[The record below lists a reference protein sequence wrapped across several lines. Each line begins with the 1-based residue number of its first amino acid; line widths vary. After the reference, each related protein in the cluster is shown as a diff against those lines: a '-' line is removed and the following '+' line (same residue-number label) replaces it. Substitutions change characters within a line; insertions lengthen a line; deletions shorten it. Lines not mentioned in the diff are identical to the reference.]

1 MVIFMSELLCP
12 AGNMDALIAAVSNGA
27 DAIYLGM
34 SKFGARAYASN
45 FDEDGIVEA
54 VKYCHLR
61 GVKVYVTMNTIVF
74 DKELADAYKQ
84 IDYLY
89 KVGVDGII
97 IQDLAIFNYV
107 VKNYPLMEAHTS
119 TQMGI
124 DDKEGALLFKE
135 LGAKRIVLSREC
147 TIDEINDI
155 KRVVKLPLEIFA
167 HGALCVS
174 YSGGCLMSGL
184 IGYRSG
190 NRGRCV
196 GSCRKRYKLINTTEN
211 RVIADSYI
219 LSMKDL
225 NTIDKIDELKNIDS
239 LKIEGRMK
247 EPEYV
252 ANVARLYRM
261 ALDNKINKNLA
272 NGLNKTF
279 NRTYTKGYMF
289 YEDKKDITN
298 VKRPNNFGYEIGYVS
313 KAVKGGYELTL
324 KSELNQNDVIRIAV
338 GMDDVNL
345 SVTRLYD
352 LNDNLI
358 SSANNKCIIKIK
370 EDIKLG
376 SLVYKTKD
384 IKYYDEISKT
394 YPNEFR
400 KFPIDI
406 TVYGSKDEKMV
417 INATCGDANV
427 TIESDFYCDEAIS
440 HPLDQEAFV
449 RSFSKMG
456 DSIYYLNDV
465 YYYAENI
472 FIPVSK
478 INELRRKLINELD
491 NERYSFRA
499 DVSKKEFKYE
509 NLVFDEYK
517 ELSVMCQTEEQV
529 KAASELGIELIYYKD
544 NVIRRNRNKYI
555 DKDTELLIGGYGGIY
570 KYKDKNEFSTDY
582 SLNCVNSEAVY
593 QLHKLGAKRVCLS
606 YEINEEDI
614 NNLLDEYK
622 SKTGG
627 YPNLEMIVYGRAP
640 MMFTNY
646 CPLKVYGQCG
656 KCKKNSYILK
666 EEYGEFPII
675 SHEDCTTTILNGKI
689 LNLINDIDKLNH
701 INTLRINLTLES
713 YDESLKIIEA
723 FKNKL
728 NGVDTDFKFNNETD
742 TRGHF
747 NKEIL

>member
-1 MVIFMSELLCP
+1 MSELLCP

-45 FDEDGIVEA
+45 FDEDGLLEA

-61 GVKVYVTMNTIVF
+61 NVKVYVTMNTIVF
-74 DKELADAYKQ
+74 DKELEDAYKQ

-89 KVGVDGII
+89 KVGVDGVI

-147 TIDEINDI
+147 NIDEINAI
-155 KRVVKLPLEIFA
+155 KRAVKLPLEIFA

-211 RVIADSYI
+211 RLIADSYI

-225 NTIDKIDELKNIDS
+225 NTIDKINELKDIDS

-252 ANVARLYRM
+252 ANITRTYRA
-261 ALDNKINKNLA
+261 ALDNKLDKHLV

-279 NRTYTKGYMF
+279 NRTFTKGYMF
-289 YEDKKDITN
+289 FEDKKDITN
-298 VKRPNNFGYEIGYVS
+298 VRRPNNFGYEIGYVS
-313 KAVKGGYELTL
+313 KAIKGGYELTL
-324 KSELNQNDVIRIAV
+324 KSELNQNDIIRIAE
-338 GMDDVNL
+338 GLNDVNL

-358 SSANNKCIIKIK
+358 STANNKCVIKIK
-370 EDIKLG
+370 EDVKIG

-384 IKYYDEISKT
+384 VKFYDEITNTFPK
-394 YPNEFR
+394 EFR
-400 KFPIDI
+400 RFPIDV

-417 INATCGDANV
+417 INATCGDTNV
-427 TIESDFYCDEAIS
+427 TIESDFYCAEAKS
-440 HPLDQEAFV
+440 YPLDKDSFV

-456 DSIYYLNDV
+456 DSIYYLNEV
-465 YYYAENI
+465 YFYAENI

-478 INELRRKLINELD
+478 INELRRQLIIELD
-491 NERYSFRA
+491 SERFRLRNEIT
-499 DVSKKEFKYE
+499 KKPFNYDK
-509 NLVFDEYK
+509 LVFPETK
-517 ELSVMCQTEEQV
+517 ELAVMCQTEEQY
-529 KAASELGIELIYYKD
+529 KAAKELGINIIYYKD
-544 NVIRRNRNKYI
+544 NVIRRNKNKYL

-570 KYKDKNEFSTDY
+570 KYKDTNEYSTDH

-593 QLHKLGAKRVCLS
+593 TLHKLGAKRVCLS

-614 NNLLDEYK
+614 NNLVDDYK
-622 SKTGG
+622 EKTGG

-675 SHEDCTTTILNGKI
+675 SHDDCTTTILNGRI
-689 LNLINDIDKLNH
+689 LNLINEVDKLKH
-701 INTLRINLTLES
+701 INTLRVNLTLES
-713 YDESLKIIEA
+713 YDESLKIIKA
-723 FKNKL
+723 FMDKM
-728 NGVDTDFKFNNETD
+728 NGLEPDFKFNSETD

>member
-1 MVIFMSELLCP
+1 MSELLCP
-12 AGNMDALIAAVSNGA
+12 AGNMEALIAAVSNGA

-45 FDEDGIVEA
+45 FDEEGLLEA

-61 GVKVYVTMNTIVF
+61 NVKVYVTMNTIVF
-74 DKELADAYKQ
+74 DKELEDAYKQ
-84 IDYLY
+84 IDYIY

-147 TIDEINDI
+147 SIDEINDI
-155 KRVVKLPLEIFA
+155 KKAVKIPLEIFA

-196 GSCRKRYKLINTTEN
+196 GSCRKRYKLINTNEN
-211 RVIADSYI
+211 KVLADSYI

-225 NTIDKIDELKNIDS
+225 NTIDRINELKNIDS

-252 ANVARLYRM
+252 ANITRTYRM
-261 ALDNKINKNLA
+261 ALDNKLNKDLI

-279 NRTYTKGYMF
+279 NRTFTKGYMF

-298 VKRPNNFGYEIGYVS
+298 VRRPNNFGYEIGYVS
-313 KAVKGGYELTL
+313 RAIKGGYELTL
-324 KSELNQNDVIRIAV
+324 KSELNQNDIIRIAV
-338 GMDDVNL
+338 GLDDVNL

-358 SSANNKCIIKIK
+358 SSSNNKCVIKIK
-370 EDIKLG
+370 EDIKIG

-384 IKYYDEISKT
+384 IKFYDEISKT
-394 YPNEFR
+394 YPFEFR

-406 TVYGSKDEKMV
+406 TVYANVDEKMV
-417 INATCGDANV
+417 INATCLDTNV
-427 TIESDFYCDEAIS
+427 TIESDFYCDMAKS
-440 HPLDQEAFV
+440 HPLDKDSFV

-465 YYYAENI
+465 YYYADNI

-478 INELRRKLINELD
+478 INELRRKLILELD
-491 NERYSFRA
+491 NERFNLRNEIA
-499 DVSKKEFKYE
+499 KKEFKYDKLVYSE
-509 NLVFDEYK
+509 NK
-517 ELSVMCQTEEQV
+517 KISVMCNTEEQY
-529 KAASELGIELIYYKD
+529 KAAKELGIELIYYKD
-544 NVIRRNRNKYI
+544 NVIRRNKNKYKEL
-555 DKDTELLIGGYGGIY
+555 DNELLIGGYGGIY
-570 KYKDKNEFSTDY
+570 KYRNTNSFSTDH

-622 SKTGG
+622 LKTGG

-656 KCKKNSYILK
+656 KCKKNTYILK

-701 INTLRINLTLES
+701 INTLRVNLTLES
-713 YDESLKIIEA
+713 YDESLKIIKA
-723 FKNKL
+723 FMDKI
-728 NGVDTDFKFNNETD
+728 NGIDTDFNFNNETD

>member
-1 MVIFMSELLCP
+1 MSELLCP

-45 FDEDGIVEA
+45 FDEEGLLNA
-54 VKYCHLR
+54 VRYCHLR
-61 GVKVYVTMNTIVF
+61 NVKVYVTMNTIVF
-74 DKELADAYKQ
+74 DKELEDAYKQ
-84 IDYLY
+84 IDYIY

-147 TIDEINDI
+147 PIEQILEI
-155 KRVVKLPLEIFA
+155 KKACKLPLEIFA

-196 GSCRKRYKLINTTEN
+196 GSCRKRYQLINETEGKLLG
-211 RVIADSYI
+211 DSYV

-225 NTIDKIDELKNIDS
+225 NTLDNIDLLRNIDS

-252 ANVARLYRM
+252 ANIARTYRA
-261 ALDNKINKNLA
+261 ALDNKLTKELKD
-272 NGLNKTF
+272 GLNKTF
-279 NRTYTKGYMF
+279 NRTFTKGYMF
-289 YEDKKDITN
+289 SEDKRDITN
-298 VKRPNNFGYEIGYVS
+298 ILRPNNFGYKIGYIS
-313 KAVKGGYELTL
+313 KILKDGYEITL
-324 KSELNQNDVIRIAV
+324 NDTLNQNDIIRIAD
-338 GMDDVNL
+338 GMTDVNL
-345 SVTRLYD
+345 SLARLYD
-352 LNDNLI
+352 EFDNLVAT
-358 SSANNKCIIKIK
+358 ANKKCIVKIK
-370 EDIKLG
+370 EKVKIG

-384 IKYYDEISKT
+384 VKFYNEIEKT
-394 YPNEFR
+394 YPKEFR
-400 KFPIDI
+400 KFPIDV
-406 TVYGSKDEKMV
+406 TVYGEADSKLV
-417 INATCGDANV
+417 INAICSDVNV
-427 TIESDFYCDEAIS
+427 TVESDFYLDKAIS
-440 HPLDQEAFV
+440 HPLDKDGFI
-449 RSFSKMG
+449 RSFSKMN
-456 DSIYYLNDV
+456 DSIYYLNEV
-465 YYYAENI
+465 YYYANDI

-478 INELRRKLINELD
+478 INELRRKLIVELD
-491 NERYSFRA
+491 NERFKLRKEIN
-499 DVSKKEFKYE
+499 KKEFEYE
-509 NLVFDEYK
+509 KLCFK
-517 ELSVMCQTEEQV
+517 EDKKISVMCQNEEQY
-529 KAASELGIELIYYKD
+529 KAAKELGVDIIYYKD
-544 NVIRRNRNKYI
+544 NIVRRNKNTYK
-555 DKDTELLIGGYGGIY
+555 DKEGSLLIGGYGGIY
-570 KYKDKNEFSTDY
+570 YYKDKNEFVTDH
-582 SLNCVNSEAVY
+582 SLNVVNSEAVY

-606 YEINEEDI
+606 YEINEDDI
-614 NNLLDEYK
+614 NNLINEYYK
-622 SKTGG
+622 KCGG

-646 CPLKVYGQCG
+646 CPLKVYNQCG
-656 KCKKNSYILK
+656 KCKKNRYILK
-666 EEYGEFPII
+666 EEYGVFPII
-675 SHEDCTTTILNGKI
+675 SHQDCTTTILNGKI
-689 LNLINDIDKLNH
+689 LNLINDLDKLDK

-713 YDESLKIIEA
+713 YDESLNIIKS
-723 FKNKL
+723 FMDKM
-728 NGVDTDFKFNNETD
+728 NGLDVDFKFDNEIN

>member
-1 MVIFMSELLCP
+1 MSELLCP
-12 AGNMDALIAAVSNGA
+12 AGNMEALIAAVSNGA

-45 FDEDGIVEA
+45 FDEDGLLEA

-61 GVKVYVTMNTIVF
+61 DVKVYVTMNTIVF
-74 DKELADAYKQ
+74 DNELEDAYKQ

-89 KVGVDGII
+89 KVGVDGVI

-147 TIDEINDI
+147 TIDEIKEI
-155 KRVVKLPLEIFA
+155 KRTVKLPLEIFA

-196 GSCRKRYKLINTTEN
+196 GSCRKRYKLINTTDN
-211 RVIADSYI
+211 KIIADSYI

-225 NTIDKIDELKNIDS
+225 NTIKNIDELKDIDS

-252 ANVARLYRM
+252 ANITRTYRA
-261 ALDNKINKNLA
+261 ALDNKLNDYLI

-313 KAVKGGYELTL
+313 RIVKGGYELTL
-324 KSELNQNDVIRIAV
+324 KKELNQNDIIRIAD
-338 GMDDVNL
+338 GMDDINL

-358 SSANNKCIIKIK
+358 SSANHNCVIKIK
-370 EDIKLG
+370 EEVKIG

-394 YPNEFR
+394 FPSEFK

-406 TVYGSKDEKMV
+406 TVYGSKDERMV
-417 INATCGDANV
+417 INATCQNTNV
-427 TIESDFYCDEAIS
+427 TIESDFYCEEALS
-440 HPLDQEAFV
+440 RPLYKEAFTK
-449 RSFSKMG
+449 SFSKMG

-478 INELRRKLINELD
+478 INELRRKLIVELD
-491 NERYSFRA
+491 NERFNLRA
-499 DVSKKEFKYE
+499 DVNKKEFIYDKLTFEE
-509 NLVFDEYK
+509 NK
-517 ELSVMCQTEEQV
+517 KISVMCQTEEQL
-529 KAASELGIELIYYKD
+529 KAAKELGIDIIYYKD
-544 NVIRRNRNKYI
+544 NVIRRNKNKYEN
-555 DKDTELLIGGYGGIY
+555 KDYPLLIGGYGGIY
-570 KYKDKNEFSTDY
+570 KYRNKNEFYTDY
-582 SLNCVNSEAVY
+582 SLNVVNSEAVY
-593 QLHKLGAKRVCLS
+593 ELHKLGAKRVCLS
-606 YEINEEDI
+606 YEINEDDI
-614 NNLLDEYK
+614 NNLIDNYK
-622 SKTGG
+622 DKTGG

-656 KCKKNSYILK
+656 KCKKNSYLLK

-675 SHEDCTTTILNGKI
+675 SHDDCTTTILNGKI
-689 LNLINDIDKLNH
+689 LNLINDIDRLNH
-701 INTLRINLTLES
+701 INTLRINLTLET
-713 YDESLKIIEA
+713 YDESMKIIKA
-723 FKNKL
+723 FLNKI
-728 NGVDTDFKFNNETD
+728 NGLDTDFKFNNETD